1 MFCYRTYFTKSL
13 GLQCEKNVMN
23 PFRHQFIRTWIQTT
37 HLIFKDTTILFLH
50 IGIFLIRVKSIWR
63 ETVTKVSRSEY
74 RTHLLVLYVPNS
86 GTTAFWIRCYDIFF
100 CWSKIDWIRIL
111 KFFVNLDLANW
122 YGYNHTTK
130 SVSGSDNKEPKKST
144 KRY

>member
-63 ETVTKVSRSEY
+63 ETVTKVPRTEY
-74 RTHLLVLYVPNS
+74 PSSSFVCPKFWNYSILNS
-86 GTTAFWIRCYDIFF
+86 MLWYFF

-122 YGYNHTTK
+122 YWYNHTTK